1 MKIKYVPYQPHCF
14 AFGGFDMQ
22 MLNTLDCVRDKGVN
36 VTKLDYWS
44 RDNDFDILHLWGVS
58 QHNFHVINW
67 AKKSNKCI
75 VATVLL
81 PYFDTFRSKL
91 SYWKHYLSSLHKQN
105 LYYYSLIDKF
115 VVLND
120 VQSKILE
127 SYYNIPS
134 HKISIIPNIVEEN
147 YFELP
152 KLNFSEKYEF
162 SDFILCT
169 GNISRRKNQFNLA
182 LACVNAKL
190 NLLLIGNVL
199 QGEEEYAEKLN
210 QLILKNSNILWIK
223 ELPKGSDD
231 LVSAYYSSITFAL
244 PSLEETQPISL
255 LEATAAQ
262 KPILTLN
269 KAYSRQKFYKYAVRA
284 DSSDFVSIEKKLV
297 SLINSKNINSHIE
310 ECHSYNVGS
319 AYLNVYKSFK
329 IN

>member
-1 MKIKYVPYQPHCF
+1 
-14 AFGGFDMQ
+14 MQ
-22 MLNTLDCVRDKGVN
+22 MLNTLDCVREKGLDA
-36 VTKLDYWS
+36 TKLDYWS

-58 QHNFHVINW
+58 QHNFHIINW
-67 AKKSNKCI
+67 AKKSNKYI

-91 SYWKHYLSSLHKQN
+91 SYWKHSLTSLHEQT
-105 LYYYSLIDKF
+105 LYYYNLIDKF

-127 SYYNIPS
+127 NFYNIPS

-152 KLNFSEKYEF
+152 KFNFSDKYNF

-169 GNISRRKNQFNLA
+169 GNISRRKNQYNLA
-182 LACVNAKL
+182 IACVNAKF
-190 NLLLIGNVL
+190 NLLLIGNIL
-199 QGEEEYAEKLN
+199 QGEEEYAIKLN
-210 QLILKNSNILWIK
+210 HLISNNSNILWIK

-231 LVSAYYSSITFAL
+231 LVSAYYSAMAFAL

-269 KAYSRQKFYKYAVRA
+269 RAYSKQKFYINAVRA
-284 DSSDFVSIEKKLV
+284 DSSDFLSIERNLLN
-297 SLINSKNINSHIE
+297 LINSKNINPHIE
-310 ECHSYNVGS
+310 ECHSYNVAS

-329 IN
+329 IK